1 MKRLTT
7 LLAFLSLL
15 GLGMAA
21 SAPGAATTVTASQSF
36 PLDLVVFVPCAA
48 GGTGETVELSG
59 NVHELFH
66 LTSNASGGFVT
77 KILSNAQGMSGV
89 GSTTGAQYRGTGGT
103 QRQLSINAGVEDTFV
118 NTFQIIGQGPGNNFL
133 VHQNV
138 HITINANGDLTVVHD
153 NFSIDCR

>member
-1 MKRLTT
+1 MKKLTT
-7 LLAFLSLL
+7 LAFLSLL

-21 SAPGAATTVTASQSF
+21 SAPGAATTFTISRSF

-59 NVHELFH
+59 NVHELFL

-77 KILSNAQGMSGV
+77 KSLNNAQGMSGV
-89 GSTTGAQYRGTGGT
+89 GLTTGAQYRGTGVS
-103 QRQLSINAGVEDTFV
+103 QRQLSINVGVEDTFV
-118 NTFQIIGQGPGNNFL
+118 NTFSLIGQGSGNNLL
-133 VHQNV
+133 VHETL

-153 NFSIDCR
+153 NFSIDCI